1 MSADFNGVDIVD
13 VARQLILTI
22 LVLTSPFLAVSLI
35 SGLISGFLQAATH
48 IQDQSL
54 SFVPKLIGALI
65 TLAVLAPWVIQYLS
79 DYSIQLFSER
89 LAF

>member
-1 MSADFNGVDIVD
+1 MNGDLSSVDIVD
-13 VARQLILTI
+13 VARQFVLTI
-22 LVLTSPFLAVSLI
+22 LILTSPFLAVSLI
-35 SGLISGFLQAATH
+35 SGLLSGFLQAATH

-79 DYSIQLFSER
+79 DYSIELFSER
-89 LAF
+89 IFF